1 MLAAV
6 SWYFSNQLHP
16 AFLAQRTQRDVDAGE
31 RYHHLLKRVGHCA
44 HLRGYFEQ
52 APNEVQI
59 GCAIAVR
66 QKAIM
71 SDSDKALGQRVE
83 QKPMDKLNS
92 ADCGLLYNIVLTI
105 FIPKAHPAILK
116 AYEARVGDRHPVSVP
131 GQVFKHVVGF
141 SNGLPHTDDPLVVI
155 ESVFELLV
163 PTGKVQFSPAAGPCE
178 LVDELTPKNQ

>member
-1 MLAAV
+1 MLAAG

-31 RYHHLLKRVGHCA
+31 RYHHLLERVGHCA

-52 APNEVQI
+52 APDEVQI
-59 GCAIAVR
+59 GCAVAVR

-71 SDSDKALGQRVE
+71 SDSDKALWQSVE
-83 QKPMDKLNS
+83 QKPVDKFNG
-92 ADCGLLYNIVLTI
+92 ADCGLLYNSILTI
-105 FIPKAHPAILK
+105 FIPEAHPTIFK
-116 AYEARVGDRHPVSVP
+116 VYEARVGDRYPVGVT
-131 GQVFKHVVGF
+131 GQVFKYVSSL

-163 PTGKVQFSPAAGPCE
+163 SPDKGHFSPAGGPCE
-178 LVDELTPKNQ
+178 LADELTPKNQ